1 MQSAVTQPRLSYAEA
16 FAKRGLTLSLLPDGS
31 RFTVEP
37 REKIAPELRQQ
48 IIAQKDAILAELR
61 AELRALQ
68 ASRTQS
74 DSSIDSLGKQAN
86 WSGSVRR
93 EIDEASAPLTRQN
106 HTATARTG
114 LAIGKSILAGTLKPS
129 GIANINPK
137 YADDRHR
144 LNDLLDAWISLCE
157 AADTAPY
164 AVWNWDE
171 DQPRPAEPYVYVF
184 PELVHDRFYYRPM
197 IRENGVAY
205 FWVPG
210 A

>member
-1 MQSAVTQPRLSYAEA
+1 MQSAVAQPRLSYTEA
-16 FAKRGLTLSLLPDGS
+16 FTKRGLTLSLLPDGS

-37 REKIAPELRQQ
+37 KNQIDDALRDKIR
-48 IIAQKDAILAELR
+48 AQKDAILAELR
-61 AELRALQ
+61 AELRTDRQLQ
-68 ASRTQS
+68 AQS
-74 DSSIDSLGKQAN
+74 DSSIDSPSKQAN

-93 EIDEASAPLTRQN
+93 EIDRAGASLTRQN
-106 HTATARTG
+106 HTATSRTG
-114 LAIGKSILAGTLKPS
+114 LTIGKSILAGTLKPS
-129 GIANINPK
+129 DIANINPK

-144 LNDLLDAWISLCE
+144 LNELLDAWILLYE
-157 AADTAPY
+157 AAAITNY
-164 AVWNWDE
+164 TVWNWDE